1 MLGSAR
7 ATFVGASAPV
17 DAVVSARTPLTVTA
31 GDDAQIGTGEA
42 KFGVSSG
49 FMNANDYISA
59 TSDNFI
65 FSGDFTIEFFGN
77 LQGTN
82 TGNMIR
88 IGNVADTWASG
99 VLRLRMSSGN
109 VAVESYDGISITS
122 TISSFDYTWR
132 HWAIVRSGST
142 VTLYKD
148 GVSQGTDTD
157 SNTIGTTTYNQMV
170 FGYGSWGSWAGYVDE
185 IRVSNNARYTSNFTP
200 TTSAFEN
207 DANTV
212 ILLHMDGA
220 NASTTF
226 LDDAGTTFRADTYAS
241 NVVLAVPF
249 DNSMDDKSE
258 EINGTSTQATL
269 TDGPASNLSTA
280 EVKWTS
286 SPNYVNSYIGA
297 MGAGAANTY
306 ALSTSMPS
314 SASGTFVVEGWF
326 NAKNAT
332 SNSNWC
338 ISSADSGGR
347 WLFGI
352 NSGST
357 FSFGG
362 ENNIGIGSGWHHLA
376 IVCDSGTKR
385 FYYDGI
391 YKGAWYSTNTGFSTL
406 HIGQFNSGDANDFRG
421 HIQDLKV
428 TIGSNRGYT
437 GTNSGSANFT
447 LPSSIVESYP

>member
-7 ATFVGASAPV
+7 ATFLGAAAPA
-17 DAVVSARTPLTVTA
+17 AVAAGRTALTVTA
-31 GDDAQIGTGEA
+31 GDDAQLGTSEA

-185 IRVSNNARYTSNFTP
+185 IRVSNNARYTGNFTP

-212 ILLHMDGA
+212 ILLHMDGTDG
-220 NASTTF
+220 STTF
-226 LDDAGTTFRADTYAS
+226 LDDAGSRGYIGLAANGNVQVDTAQSKYGGAS
-241 NVVLAVPF
+241 ALFDGSGDYITGGNHAVPATGEF
-249 DNSMDDKSE
+249 TLEYWYRSA
-258 EINGTSTQATL
+258 TSAT
-269 TDGPASNLSTA
+269 TRTMFAQYYG
-280 EVKWTS
+280 
-286 SPNYVNSYIGA
+286 
-297 MGAGAANTY
+297 GAANEWT
-306 ALSTSMPS
+306 
-314 SASGTFVVEGWF
+314 VWQ
-326 NAKNAT
+326 
-332 SNSNWC
+332 
-338 ISSADSGGR
+338 
-347 WLFGI
+347 
-352 NSGST
+352 SGSDYVNMYYQGA
-357 FSFGG
+357 GG
-362 ENNIGIGSGWHHLA
+362 HILTSTTAIADNTWHHIA
-376 IVCDSGTKR
+376 ITR
-385 FYYDGI
+385 
-391 YKGAWYSTNTGFSTL
+391 
-406 HIGQFNSGDANDFRG
+406 NS
-421 HIQDLKV
+421 
-428 TIGSNRGYT
+428 SNRFDLWIDRT
-437 GTNSGSANFT
+437 SEDNHTTSGSLLERDIMMGARLNGGGPGT
-447 LPSSIVESYP
+447 VEYVNGHMDEVRVSSIARYTTSFTPPTGAFTNDADTVFLFHADGSDGSTDFTDDNS